1 MARPHDEP
9 VPREGAPSTHTTPQI
24 GSPSILHRHRRRWMG
39 VDVMAVLV
47 LTTSTRAF
55 EPCVP
60 HAVTHV
66 RTHAH
71 THVHVH
77 VHTHVHTHACTHVC
91 MHVRALILAL
101 LLEYDPSTKPTA
113 DFGHKNFFL
122 LICPPKHL
130 RISPKYPQLDPAAS
144 PPSSRRSKRV
154 PARQQPCPKHAVG
167 DADTEPI

>member
-1 MARPHDEP
+1 
-9 VPREGAPSTHTTPQI
+9 
-24 GSPSILHRHRRRWMG
+24 MG

-113 DFGHKNFFL
+113 DFGHKIFFSL
-122 LICPPKHL
+122 DLPTKTSTN
-130 RISPKYPQLDPAAS
+130 ISKISATRPRGQPALFEAVKTSTGTTTAVPQAC
-144 PPSSRRSKRV
+144 RR
-154 PARQQPCPKHAVG
+154 
-167 DADTEPI
+167 